1 MVLLNKWDLLKDD
14 YEREAVMET
23 VDRRLTM
30 APWAE
35 YLRISAMTGR
45 SVHKIWDMVDA
56 AAERRASHITTSQ
69 LNKLLTD
76 MREFGHTVS
85 DGKRRLKM
93 HYVTQTGEKPPAF
106 TRASHITTS
115 QLNKL
120 LTDMREFGHTVSDGK
135 RRLKMHYVTQTGE
148 KPPAFTFFVN
158 HTDLVSDNY
167 KRYIE
172 NRMRRWQAPP
182 QDALRHADG

>member
-1 MVLLNKWDLLKDD
+1 MTEQDQKVANLAIERGCALVVLLNKWDLLKDD

-106 TRASHITTS
+106 T
-115 QLNKL
+115 
-120 LTDMREFGHTVSDGK
+120 
-135 RRLKMHYVTQTGE
+135 
-148 KPPAFTFFVN
+148 FFVN

-172 NRMRRWQAPP
+172 NRMRATFDFKGTPIR
-182 QDALRHADG
+182 LRFRAKKSDKDKE

>member
-1 MVLLNKWDLLKDD
+1 
-14 YEREAVMET
+14 
-23 VDRRLTM
+23 M

-35 YLRISAMTGR
+35 YLRISALTGR

-56 AAERRASHITTSQ
+56 AAERRACHITTSQ
-69 LNKLLTD
+69 LN
-76 MREFGHTVS
+76 R
-85 DGKRRLKM
+85 
-93 HYVTQTGEKPPAF
+93 
-106 TRASHITTS
+106 
-115 QLNKL
+115 L

-158 HTDLVSDNY
+158 HTDLVTDNY

-172 NRMRRWQAPP
+172 NRMRATFDFKGTPIR
-182 QDALRHADG
+182 LRFRAKKSDKDKE